1 MVIQIP
7 WPFARRRGI
16 IIMLEDVA
24 REVPKR
30 RNGTTDNFNIDGA
43 FRVLKNNDCVA
54 ATGEWP
60 RDLDHDRR
68 VELRSR
74 ARVDFDKTRSPK
86 MMVDGG
92 RCPSEGCLPSS
103 FKHPREKIDAST
115 QNHCF

>member
-30 RNGTTDNFNIDGA
+30 RNGTTDKFNIDGA
-43 FRVLKNNDCVA
+43 FSAFRNNDCVA

-60 RDLDHDRR
+60 RDLNHHKR
-68 VELRSR
+68 VELSSR
-74 ARVDFDKTRSPK
+74 VRVDF
-86 MMVDGG
+86 
-92 RCPSEGCLPSS
+92 E
-103 FKHPREKIDAST
+103 T
-115 QNHCF
+115 QR

>member
-43 FRVLKNNDCVA
+43 FRAFKNNDCVA

-60 RDLDHDRR
+60 RDLNHHKR
-68 VELRSR
+68 VELSSR
-74 ARVDFDKTRSPK
+74 VRVDF
-86 MMVDGG
+86 
-92 RCPSEGCLPSS
+92 E
-103 FKHPREKIDAST
+103 T
-115 QNHCF
+115 QR